1 LRLPAAIRALLWPA
15 SLCWAAAARMKAT
28 AYRAGVRRVRRL
40 PGNVIS
46 IGNLTTGGTGKTPMV
61 IWLAERFLAEGKR
74 VVLTRGYR
82 AIRESAGELQ
92 SDEIAI
98 FRKRFS
104 DRVPIGV
111 GANRYANGQVLAKE
125 GTSWFLL
132 DDGFQHLQLAR
143 DANIVLLDAT
153 DPFGGGRLL
162 PVGSLRE
169 PKSALG
175 RADIVV
181 ITRSDH
187 APAIESITRRYTRAP
202 IFYAK
207 TELLDIFSLSD
218 VNAEQRVPT
227 PRSEWPR
234 LRLVPFCGIGNPQTF
249 FEDLAQSGLNTIG
262 ATSFPDHHKYRQKE
276 IDLLV
281 ARARDAG
288 AALICTEKD
297 LFNLRDISIE
307 SVPLYLARTTLRISD
322 ELGYWRAIQE
332 SVARHRGGAAR

>member
-1 LRLPAAIRALLWPA
+1 
-15 SLCWAAAARMKAT
+15 
-28 AYRAGVRRVRRL
+28 VRRL

-46 IGNLTTGGTGKTPMV
+46 VGNLTTGGTGKTPMV

-74 VVLTRGYR
+74 VAILTRGYR
-82 AIRESAGELQ
+82 AIRDGTGELQ

-98 FRKRFS
+98 FRRRFG
-104 DRVPIGV
+104 DRVPIGA
-111 GANRYANGQVLAKE
+111 GANRYAQGQVLAKE

-162 PVGSLRE
+162 PAGSLRE

-187 APAIESITRRYTRAP
+187 APAIEAITRRYTRAP

-207 TELLDIFSLSD
+207 TELLDILSLSE
-218 VNAEQRVPT
+218 VKTEQLVPT
-227 PRSEWPR
+227 PRSEWSR
-234 LRLVPFCGIGNPQTF
+234 LRFVPFCGIGNPQAF
-249 FEDLAQSGLNTIG
+249 FEDLAQAGLNTIG
-262 ATSFPDHHKYRQKE
+262 ATSFPDHHKYRQQE
-276 IDLLV
+276 IDLVV
-281 ARARDAG
+281 ARARDAD

-297 LFNLRDISIE
+297 LFNLHDIAIG
-307 SVPLYLARTTLRISD
+307 SVQLYLARIALRISD
-322 ELGYWRAIQE
+322 EQGYWHAIQE
-332 SVARHRGGAAR
+332 GVARHRRGEAR

>member
-1 LRLPAAIRALLWPA
+1 MK
-15 SLCWAAAARMKAT
+15 AAAYRTGVCRM
-28 AYRAGVRRVRRL
+28 RRL

-46 IGNLTTGGTGKTPMV
+46 VGNLTTGGTGKTPMV

-74 VVLTRGYR
+74 VAILTRGYR
-82 AIRESAGELQ
+82 AIRDGTGELQ

-98 FRKRFS
+98 FRKRFG
-104 DRVPIGV
+104 DRVPIGA
-111 GANRYANGQVLAKE
+111 GANRYAQGQMLAKE
-125 GTSWFLL
+125 GTSCFLL

-143 DANIVLLDAT
+143 DANVVLLDAT

-187 APAIESITRRYTRAP
+187 APAIEAITARYTRAP

-207 TELLDIFSLSD
+207 TELLDILSLSE
-218 VNAEQRVPT
+218 VRAEQLVPT
-227 PRSEWPR
+227 PRSEWSR
-234 LRLVPFCGIGNPQTF
+234 LRFVPFCGIGNPQAF
-249 FEDLAQSGLNTIG
+249 FEDLVQAGLNTIG
-262 ATSFPDHHKYRQKE
+262 ATSFPDHHKYRQTE
-276 IDLLV
+276 IDLVV

-297 LFNLRDISIE
+297 LFNLRDIAIE
-307 SVPLYLARTTLRISD
+307 SVHLYLARIALRISD
-322 ELGYWRAIQE
+322 EQGYWHAIQE
-332 SVARHRGGAAR
+332 SVARHRGEAAR

>member
-1 LRLPAAIRALLWPA
+1 MRALLWPA
-15 SLCWAAAARMKAT
+15 SLAWDAGARLKAAA
-28 AYRAGVRRVRRL
+28 YRSGVRRVRRL

-46 IGNLTTGGTGKTPMV
+46 VGNLTTGGTGKTPMV

-74 VVLTRGYR
+74 VAILTRGYR
-82 AIRESAGELQ
+82 AIRDSAGELQ

-98 FRKRFS
+98 FRERFG
-104 DRVPIGV
+104 DRVPIGT
-111 GANRYANGQVLAKE
+111 GANRYAHGEALAKA
-125 GTSWFLL
+125 GVSWFLL

-153 DPFGGGRLL
+153 DPFGGGHLL

-187 APAIESITRRYTRAP
+187 APAIEAITRRYTRAP
-202 IFYAK
+202 VFYAR
-207 TELLDIFSLSD
+207 TELLDVFSLSD
-218 VNAEQRVPT
+218 VKAERPVLT

-234 LRLVPFCGIGNPQTF
+234 LRFVPFCGIGNPQAF
-249 FEDLAQSGLNTIG
+249 FEDITQAGLNTIG
-262 ATSFPDHHKYRQKE
+262 ATSFPDHHKYAQKE
-276 IDLLV
+276 IDVLV
-281 ARARDAG
+281 AQAREAG
-288 AALICTEKD
+288 ASLICTEKD
-297 LFNLRDISIE
+297 LFNLRDVSIE

-322 ELGYWRAIQE
+322 EQGYLRAIQE
-332 SVARHRGGAAR
+332 IVARQHGGAAR